1 MIDFT
6 IKKVQV
12 NAEGEIVE
20 KKTSPKLPAD
30 IPKKSSTGI
39 RTVKVSLSP
48 ITRTKRKDYSGNGHW
63 EFEEALGQNGEF
75 GFIYLIHDIL
85 NDRMYIGKKQF
96 LGTGKKNKG
105 VSTNWQWYTSSCKE
119 LCESIKAN
127 GKEHFKFYVLEQYRI
142 RGSLGFAETWS
153 ICHVEALANRDKWYN
168 GLINKV
174 SWTVKE
180 SITER
185 HKERLKA
192 ILCNETMQI
201 WEPSN
206 ILVTL

>member
-1 MIDFT
+1 MIDFK
-6 IKKVQV
+6 IKKVLV
-12 NAEGEIVE
+12 NSEGEIIE
-20 KKTSPKLPAD
+20 QKKSPKLPD
-30 IPKKSSTGI
+30 DLPRKPSTGVRNI
-39 RTVKVSLSP
+39 KVSLSS
-48 ITRTKRKDYSGNGHW
+48 TSRTKRKDYSGNGHW
-63 EFEEALGQNGEF
+63 QFEEALGQNGEF
-75 GFIYLIHDIL
+75 GFIYLIHDTI

-105 VSTNWQWYTSSCKE
+105 VPSNWQWYTSSCKE

-127 GKEHFKFYVLEQYRI
+127 GKEHFKFFVLEQYRI

-174 SWTVKE
+174 SWNVKE